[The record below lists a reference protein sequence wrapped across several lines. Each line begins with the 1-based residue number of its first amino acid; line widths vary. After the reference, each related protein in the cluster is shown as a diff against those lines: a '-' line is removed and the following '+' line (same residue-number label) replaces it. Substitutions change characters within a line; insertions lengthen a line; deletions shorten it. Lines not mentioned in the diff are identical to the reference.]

1 MILHSNRQGSM
12 ICPNCKRLIG
22 INAGEC
28 IYCGYKQPAMW
39 GFAPF
44 LKSIFGQLDLAKG
57 IILFSAAMF
66 ILSLL
71 LDPLKIS
78 FSISFFDFLSPDTLS
93 LYRLGATGSYAIREG
108 RWWTLI
114 TAIFLH
120 GNILHIVMNM
130 LWIRQLWTPVEDF
143 FGISRAI
150 IIFIFA
156 GFLGFVFSTLWNIN
170 VPHIT
175 LGASGSLFGLL
186 GALVAYGRKRG
197 GSFGQAIYQQMLYYA
212 VIILFMGFMMPRVDN
227 SAHIGGFIGG
237 YLGALMLGYTEYR
250 PESRWH
256 QLLALGLVL
265 LTFFSFGLNIYQII
279 LEKLS

>member
-1 MILHSNRQGSM
+1 MQLNSKKHGSM
-12 ICPNCKRLIG
+12 ICPNCNRLIG
-22 INAGEC
+22 INATEC

-44 LKSIFGQLDLAKG
+44 LKNILVKFDLVKG
-57 IILFSAAMF
+57 VILFCAGIF

-71 LDPLKIS
+71 LDPSKIS

-93 LYRLGATGSYAIREG
+93 LYNLGATGSIAIREG

-120 GNILHIVMNM
+120 GNILHIAMNM
-130 LWIRQLWTPVEDF
+130 LWVRQLWIAVQDL
-143 FGISRAI
+143 FGASRVI

-156 GFLGFVFSTLWNIN
+156 GFLGFVFSTIWNIN
-170 VPHIT
+170 VPHVT

-186 GALVAYGRKRG
+186 GALIAYGRKRG

-212 VIILFMGFMMPRVDN
+212 VILLFMGFMMPRVDN

-237 YLGALMLGYTEYR
+237 YLGALMLGFNEFR
-250 PESRWH
+250 PETRWH
-256 QLLALGLVL
+256 NLIALGLIL
-265 LTFFSFGLNIYQII
+265 LTLFSFGFNIYLII
-279 LEKLS
+279 LAKF